1 MVLSVLLGTV
11 AGTLL
16 LAAPAGAHTDFV
28 RSDPEDGATLDD
40 MPSRLLLEFSDE
52 MDPRLSTVTLRLGT
66 GAGTSLELTSGA
78 GPSILSA
85 TVPGSLAI
93 PITGETRWTVTF
105 RVVSRDGHPVVGS
118 TRFSVRAPQAEPP
131 TSSAPADDPPGAE
144 ADRGPAGTTEAG
156 SDSEPGRTVWA
167 IAALGVGAL
176 LLVIGAVGATV
187 RLVGRDRDRSA

>member
-40 MPSRLLLEFSDE
+40 MPTRLLLEFSDE
-52 MDPRLSTVTLRLGT
+52 MDPRLSTVTLSLDT
-66 GAGTSLELTSGA
+66 GASTSLDLTNGTT
-78 GPSILSA
+78 PSILSA
-85 TVPGSLAI
+85 TVPGSLTSPAERS
-93 PITGETRWTVTF
+93 TWTVTF
-105 RVVSRDGHPVVGS
+105 RVVSRDGHPVVGG
-118 TRFSVRAPQAEPP
+118 TRFSVRGPQAEPP

-144 ADRGPAGTTEAG
+144 EDRGPAGTTEAG
-156 SDSEPGRTVWA
+156 SDSEPGRAVWA

-176 LLVIGAVGATV
+176 LLVVGAVGATV